1 MKSKFVCVQPKS
13 TKAKNRFH
21 NMMDQLHSCRV
32 EQETDDKMFLSS
44 ISGRYHFWMDKESD
58 NNWMVIK

>member
-1 MKSKFVCVQPKS
+1 MKPKFICVQPKS

-21 NMMDQLHSCRV
+21 NMMDQLHSCKV

-44 ISGRYHFWMDKESD
+44 ITGRYHFWMNKTND
-58 NNWMVIK
+58 NNWQVIK